1 MRRMFS
7 RAARWALSESSM
19 PVTRQLSSLAHRRV
33 PRVPLTNRAASLGV
47 QLVFPQG
54 LAQELAGRCTGPGG
68 ARQLRRLVQTQVED
82 KLAAYLL
89 RSGRKPVKIRLRI
102 EEGEVV
108 LT

>member
-1 MRRMFS
+1 MVRS
-7 RAARWALSESSM
+7 RAWRKRVSRS
-19 PVTRQLSSLAHRRV
+19 PGRGGKRRV
-33 PRVPLTNRAASLGV
+33 HSGKPKRCIRIPSFLQGEQETGQHRA
-47 QLVFPQG
+47 QG